1 MEMMNFAPN
10 PLSSGQNVGV
20 LPNIPQI
27 WIKMGLNIQENPSL
41 TLSHSNPPKCSIW
54 PQTGKKNPPNFGHD
68 EGKKSEIWG
77 KIAQKGK
84 TPEIWCGGG
93 GGRELEKIKTFGHK
107 KCLKYNIWEEK
118 GIKSQNLGGKRGQKP
133 QKWGGEKSKKSEIW
147 EEKILN
153 FCPSPNNE
161 ENQEKTGN
169 EASPLFPHSPAPELL
184 NSQNPAGTEC
194 FSPNHSFYT

>member
-1 MEMMNFAPN
+1 MMNFAPN

-54 PQTGKKNPPNFGHD
+54 PQTGKKTHQILGMMREKNLKFG
-68 EGKKSEIWG
+68 GKLHK
-77 KIAQKGK
+77 KGK
-84 TPEIWCGGG
+84 PPRFGVEW
-93 GGRELEKIKTFGHK
+93 GGRESEKIKTFGHK

>member
-1 MEMMNFAPN
+1 MWGFCPTS
-10 PLSSGQNVGV
+10 PKFGSKWGLTSRKTLHLPCPTQT
-20 LPNIPQI
+20 LPNAQF
-27 WIKMGLNIQENPSL
+27 GLKQ
-41 TLSHSNPPKCSIW
+41 
-54 PQTGKKNPPNFGHD
+54 GKKTHQILGMMREKNLKFG
-68 EGKKSEIWG
+68 GKLHK
-77 KIAQKGK
+77 KGK
-84 TPEIWCGGG
+84 PPRFGVGW

-184 NSQNPAGTEC
+184 NSQDPAGTEC